1 LNGRT
6 QRPVAAVADKDFGGG
21 ASEAVREERVEVE
34 GLTTRYLTAGGGPP
48 LLLLHGVGDDAS
60 DWLWAMALLARGYR
74 VYAPDLPGS
83 GGSAGP
89 PAERY
94 SPAFFGGFVGAF
106 LDAVG
111 VDRAAV
117 IGNSLGGLA
126 ALRFA
131 LSEPERA
138 AALGLVASAGLG
150 RSVNPALRSLALPGC
165 GGLAVAWGKTRP
177 GAAQRVLGRSALVFS
192 RPWRAPRE
200 WLKGQYRLARLP
212 GFLEAQLATARSQ
225 VGLKGQREVLLDR
238 LPELEA
244 PTLVVWGDRDRVLS
258 PSQAR
263 EAMARLRNGTL
274 ELVPDC
280 GHLPQVEQPERFVST
295 LARFFDEKAR

>member
-1 LNGRT
+1 MVVKE
-6 QRPVAAVADKDFGGG
+6 QKI
-21 ASEAVREERVEVE
+21 EVE
-34 GLTTRYLTAGGGPP
+34 GLPTRYLTAGEGPP
-48 LLLLHGVGDDAS
+48 LLLLHGVGDNAF
-60 DWLWAMALLARGYR
+60 DWQWVMPALAHTYQ
-74 VYAPDLPGS
+74 VYALDLPGS
-83 GGSAGP
+83 GGSAKP
-89 PAERY
+89 LPDY
-94 SPAFFGGFVGAF
+94 SPAFFARFATAF
-106 LDAVG
+106 LDALG
-111 VDRAAV
+111 VERAAV
-117 IGNSLGGLA
+117 VGNSLGGLA

-192 RPWRAPRE
+192 RPWRAPRGWFKE
-200 WLKGQYRLARLP
+200 QYRLARLP

-244 PTLVVWGDRDRVLS
+244 PTLVVWGERDRVLP

-263 EAMARLRNGTL
+263 ESMARLRNGTL

-280 GHLPQVEQPERFVST
+280 GHLPQVEQPERFASG
-295 LARFFDEKAR
+295 LARFLDEKAR